1 MFSSICVLSLC
12 SCQCAFVGNGDSRF
26 MVADSLS
33 ALVGSSLETL
43 GTAYLPLRGKTN
55 WTAGFLCLFPLVG
68 SSLETFGQLICRF
81 AARQTE
87 LLDFFA
93 CSLWWAQVDSNNRPH
108 AYQACALTN
117 WAMSPHGGGK
127 RDRTDDPLL
136 ARQVLSQL
144 SYTPM
149 TFFRRFKK
157 LPNLTALI
165 WYHIF

>member
-12 SCQCAFVGNGDSRF
+12 SCQCASTETTTV
-26 MVADSLS
+26 VSLRTACPLWWAQAS
-33 ALVGSSLETL
+33 KPLGSL
-43 GTAYLPLRGKTN
+43 
-55 WTAGFLCLFPLVG
+55 
-68 SSLETFGQLICRF
+68 F
-81 AARQTE
+81 AASRQDK
-87 LLDFFA
+87 LNSGFFA

-149 TFFRRFKK
+149 YLSEIQKAAKFDSFNMIPHLLK
-157 LPNLTALI
+157 LVKWILTV
-165 WYHIF
+165 F